1 MRIVQ
6 VLNQNDYKLF
16 KTIVGLK
23 QNSLMKTLDSYLRR
37 KYDKGKI
44 IKTDAYIYAEGDIPI
59 ARVAHMDTVCKGPP
73 EHIYYD
79 ERQGVIWSPAG

>member
-37 KYDKGKI
+37 KYVQGKFI
-44 IKTDAYIYAEGDIPI
+44 TTDAYIYA
-59 ARVAHMDTVCKGPP
+59 V
-73 EHIYYD
+73 
-79 ERQGVIWSPAG
+79 

>member
-1 MRIVQ
+1 MQ

-16 KTIVGLK
+16 KTIVGLR
-23 QNSLMKTLDSYLRR
+23 QNSLMKTLDAFFRR

-59 ARVAHMDTVCKGPP
+59 ALSN
-73 EHIYYD
+73 IYA
-79 ERQGVIWSPAG
+79 PALGLAMRKF